1 MELLFKKH
9 FWTVHLAFIACAA
22 FFVART
28 INAFVESALLP
39 APSVRPAAISIAI
52 REEPIAALNL
62 EKLAK
67 LAGLP
72 LPPPPVDSSTEV
84 VDENAAPVKS
94 SLRVKL
100 LGTLLAGLPEWSIA
114 SIQDLGT
121 AKTQTYMVG
130 DEIQGAEILEI
141 DRSRVIIRNGGKRE
155 YIAGD
160 GDVAPAAVATNIP
173 VATPVSNGNG
183 IKAIGENEYEVQRSE
198 IDNTLSDLNK
208 VAMQAR
214 IVPAFK
220 DGQAQGFKVFSIRPD
235 SIYSRIGVQNG
246 DVIRRINGFE
256 MNSPEKALEVY
267 SKLKDSS
274 RIDIELERNGTPVK
288 KTYNVR

>member
-9 FWTVHLAFIACAA
+9 FWAVHLAFIACSA

-28 INAFVESALLP
+28 VNALVESALLP
-39 APSVRPAAISIAI
+39 APSVRAAPVAAAPKD
-52 REEPIAALNL
+52 EPPPVLNV

-72 LPPPPVDSSTEV
+72 TPPPPVEATTEV

-114 SIQDLGT
+114 SIQDLAT
-121 AKTQTYMVG
+121 TLTKTYMVG
-130 DEIQGAEILEI
+130 DLVQGAEVLEI
-141 DRSRVIIRNGGKRE
+141 ERSRVIIRNGGKKE

-160 GDVAPAAVATNIP
+160 GDVAPATVATT
-173 VATPVSNGNG
+173 TPVNPVSTGNG
-183 IKAIGENEYEVQRSE
+183 IRAISENEYEVQRSE

-246 DVIRRINGFE
+246 DVIRRINGYE

>member
-9 FWTVHLAFIACAA
+9 FWAIHLAFIACTA

-39 APSVRPAAISIAI
+39 APSVRSAPAAAAVK
-52 REEPIAALNL
+52 EEPIATLNI

-67 LAGLP
+67 LLGLP
-72 LPPPPVDSSTEV
+72 LPPPPVETSTEV
-84 VDENAAPVKS
+84 MDENAAPTKS
-94 SLRVKL
+94 ALRVKL

-121 AKTQTYMVG
+121 ARTQTYMVG
-130 DEIQGAEILEI
+130 DQVLGAEILEI
-141 DRSRVIIRNGGKRE
+141 ERSKVIIRNGGKRE

-160 GDVAPAAVATNIP
+160 GDVAPAAVATS
-173 VATPVSNGNG
+173 TPVTPISNGNG
-183 IKAIGENEYEVQRSE
+183 IRAVSENEYEVQRAE
-198 IDNTLSDLNK
+198 IDNTLADLNK